1 MFLFELNLFKR
12 LMYLGIYMFKNL
24 GVLIR
29 KLEHKL
35 REGLRY
41 TDETA
46 INRKNIS
53 VSNYTAGVI
62 NNLIGGNF
70 FTGLLL
76 LMNADDSFMG
86 LVAMMGFIGN
96 LLQVLS
102 PLLLER
108 FQSRK
113 TLLIISRSVIYFFNI
128 VIISVIPLLGFTN
141 GTKLM
146 LMLVVILLVNLINAI
161 TASGFSVWHIKSIPE
176 NVRANYFS
184 FFTVT
189 NGIIIYTVIFAFS
202 RVVDYF
208 KMSGN
213 EMAGLY
219 IIRAIA
225 LLLCIV
231 DIFFLYKIKEYPNQS
246 SGTNMNLKNILL
258 NPFKEKKYLI
268 TVFIACLWNFSANI
282 PGPYFSV
289 YMLKDVG
296 VSYSFLN
303 IINMIN
309 IPILIFLTPLWR
321 KRISSTSWFKTLY
334 FSMGLFLLNYIG
346 LSLVTKDTLV
356 LYPIAVI
363 FSFLVAPGIN
373 LVFSNIPFIN
383 IPDKDQTNYIG
394 FYSTMNNLAALLGV
408 LTGKEF
414 IRRTEGMTISI
425 LNIEMQNK
433 QYILLL
439 TAIAMLVAVVLIYI
453 MQRRSDK
460 I

>member
-1 MFLFELNLFKR
+1 
-12 LMYLGIYMFKNL
+12 MFKNL
-24 GVLIR
+24 GVLFG
-29 KLEHKL
+29 KLERKIRDSL
-35 REGLRY
+35 DY
-41 TDETA
+41 TDEFA
-46 INRKNIS
+46 VNRNNIS
-53 VSNYTAGVI
+53 FSNYTAGVV

-76 LMNADDSFMG
+76 LLNADDNFMG
-86 LVAMMGFIGN
+86 LVAMVGFIGN

-102 PLLLER
+102 PLILER
-108 FQSRK
+108 FQNRK
-113 TLLIISRSVIYFFNI
+113 NLLIASRAVIYFFNI
-128 VIISVIPLLGFTN
+128 VIISVLPFMGVTN
-141 GTKLM
+141 GIKLM

-161 TASGFSVWHIKSIPE
+161 TASGFSVWHIRSIPE
-176 NVRANYFS
+176 NVRVNYFS

-202 RVVDYF
+202 RIADYF

-225 LLLCIV
+225 LLLSIV
-231 DIFFLYKIKEYPNQS
+231 DIFFLYKIKEYPNHS
-246 SGTNMNLKNILL
+246 SGINMNLINILL

-268 TVFIACLWNFSANI
+268 TVFIACLWNYSANI
-282 PGPYFSV
+282 PGPYFTV
-289 YMLKDVG
+289 YMLKDLG

-303 IINMIN
+303 IINMFN

-321 KRISSTSWFKTLY
+321 KRISSTSWFKTLC
-334 FSMGLFLLNYIG
+334 FSMGLFLFNYIA
-346 LSLVTKDTLV
+346 LSFVTKNTLI
-356 LYPIAVI
+356 LYPIALI
-363 FSFLVAPGIN
+363 FSFLIAPGIN
-373 LVFSNIPFIN
+373 LVFANIPFIN

-394 FYSTMNNLAALLGV
+394 FFSSMNNLAALLGV

-414 IRRTEGMTISI
+414 IQHTEGITMS
-425 LNIEMQNK
+425 LLGIEMQNK

-439 TAIAMLVAVVLIYI
+439 TAIAMLFAVILIYI

-460 I
+460 IDHTVNQEK

>member
-1 MFLFELNLFKR
+1 
-12 LMYLGIYMFKNL
+12 MYKGLCT
-24 GVLIR
+24 LIR
-29 KLEHKL
+29 AFERKIRADLNRTE
-35 REGLRY
+35 
-41 TDETA
+41 ETA
-46 INRKNIS
+46 VSRRNITY
-53 VSNYTAGVI
+53 SNYTAGVV

-86 LVAMMGFIGN
+86 LVTMMGFIGN

-113 TLLIISRSVIYFFNI
+113 TLLIVSRAIIYFFNI
-128 VIISVIPLLGFTN
+128 IIISVIPLMGFTN
-141 GTKLM
+141 GIKLM
-146 LMLVVILLVNLINAI
+146 LILVVILLVNLINAI

-176 NVRANYFS
+176 NIRANYFS
-184 FFTVT
+184 FFSVT

-202 RVVDYF
+202 RIVDYF

-246 SGTNMNLKNILL
+246 SGTNMNLINILL

-282 PGPYFSV
+282 PGPYFTI
-289 YMLKDVG
+289 YMLKDLK

-303 IINMIN
+303 IINMFN

-321 KRISSTSWFKTLY
+321 KRINSTSWFKTLY
-334 FSMGLFLLNYIG
+334 FSMGLFLLNYIC
-346 LSLVTKDTLV
+346 LSLVTKDTLM
-356 LYPIAVI
+356 LYPIALI

-394 FYSTMNNLAALLGV
+394 FFSAMNNLAALLGV
-408 LTGKEF
+408 LMGKEF
-414 IRRTEGMTISI
+414 IRHTEGMTMDVIGI
-425 LNIEMQNK
+425 QMQNK
-433 QYILLL
+433 QYILIL
-439 TAIAMLVAVVLIYI
+439 TAIVMLFAVVLIYI
-453 MQRRSDK
+453 MQRRSEK
-460 I
+460 IVHNVKQEI